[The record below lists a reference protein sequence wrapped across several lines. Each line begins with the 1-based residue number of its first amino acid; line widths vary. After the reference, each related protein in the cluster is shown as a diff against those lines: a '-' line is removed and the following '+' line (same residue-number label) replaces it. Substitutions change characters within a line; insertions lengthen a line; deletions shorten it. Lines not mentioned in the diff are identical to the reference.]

1 MVSTPSLA
9 LPLTARA
16 THNRVS
22 RLAWEGLPTETRTR
36 TNRAKTYKKPSPTPW
51 LIIVQQK
58 QKPKWEPP
66 PPARIGKKKRR
77 GPNVANKLPTVTPT
91 ARCKLRLLKQ
101 LRIKDHLLMEE
112 EVVALYQ
119 ARAKKKEL
127 EAGNKAPAG
136 QQRDDNDETMLAT
149 LKGSPLGVGSLE
161 EVAACWPEAVEL
173 MIDY

>member
-1 MVSTPSLA
+1 MGPGGTEGNQDKDKQGKDVQIPSIDNV
-9 LPLTARA
+9 RI
-16 THNRVS
+16 
-22 RLAWEGLPTETRTR
+22 
-36 TNRAKTYKKPSPTPW
+36 
-51 LIIVQQK
+51 LIVLQK

-127 EAGNKAPAG
+127 EAGSKAPAG
-136 QQRDDNDETMLAT
+136 QQRDDNDETMLAS

-161 EVAACWPEAVEL
+161 EVPAALSDGVEL

>member
-1 MVSTPSLA
+1 M
-9 LPLTARA
+9 
-16 THNRVS
+16 
-22 RLAWEGLPTETRTR
+22 
-36 TNRAKTYKKPSPTPW
+36 
-51 LIIVQQK
+51 QQK

-119 ARAKKKEL
+119 ARAKRKEL
-127 EAGNKAPAG
+127 EEGTKAPG
-136 QQRDDNDETMLAT
+136 GHGPRDRDDETILAN

-161 EVAACWPEAVEL
+161 EVTSIGRREIGADSRLL
-173 MIDY
+173 MMTMLS